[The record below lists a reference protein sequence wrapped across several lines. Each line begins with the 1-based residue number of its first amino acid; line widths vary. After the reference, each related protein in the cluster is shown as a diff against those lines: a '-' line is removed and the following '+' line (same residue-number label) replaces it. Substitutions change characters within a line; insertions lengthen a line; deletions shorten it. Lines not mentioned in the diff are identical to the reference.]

1 LDLTAKAV
9 GICLAAH
16 TVSLCVL
23 DRGGVALDADAERD
37 GQVDRLFV
45 RHPQLF
51 GQLVD
56 ADLLGQDFLGVSLTP
71 PA

>member
-1 LDLTAKAV
+1 M
-9 GICLAAH
+9 
-16 TVSLCVL
+16 
-23 DRGGVALDADAERD
+23 ALDADAERD
-37 GQVDRLFV
+37 GQVDRLLV